1 MLNRYPLWKS
11 LLIIVGLALGG
22 LYALPNLYPDDL
34 AIQISGAR
42 SATVIDEQVLD
53 KATRALSQADL
64 DIKDIELTAK
74 NVLIRV
80 TDSETQLRAKAVLS
94 DAMGETYVTALNLA
108 PTTPDWLSNLGAGPM
123 KLGLDLRGG
132 VHFLLEVDMVQA
144 VAQRLDVYV
153 SEIKALLRAEKLRYR
168 AVSREADG
176 SLRIKFMAA
185 EVRDQARSELK
196 SNYSEFL
203 MNAEDGDGVYF
214 LLVSLN
220 QSTVREIEDY
230 AVNQNLTTLRNRV
243 NELGVAEPLVQR
255 QGRNRIVVQLPGVQ
269 DTAAAKRILGATAN
283 LEFRL
288 EAKPGAARVSTEEY
302 TFRSN
307 PGRTARLEKDLIIT
321 GNSVSNAQS
330 NFDENGMPQVNI
342 DLDSQ
347 GGKLMNRVTR
357 NAVKRRMA
365 VVFVEHKS
373 RVKVVEV
380 DGELVTQ
387 RYPYVEKSI
396 ISLAT
401 IQTALGNSFRIT
413 GLDGAGESSELAL
426 LLRAG
431 SLAAPIY
438 FVEERT
444 VGPSLGQ
451 ENIDLGLT
459 SVQIGLALVLIF
471 MLAYYSVF
479 GIIAN
484 IALAFNLLLVA
495 AVMSLLGFTLSLPGI
510 AGVVLTVGMAVDANV
525 LIFSRIKEELRA
537 GLAPQSAIHAGY
549 ERAFTTIFDA
559 NITTLLVAVIL
570 YAVGTGPVKGFAV
583 TLSIGIVASMF
594 TAIMVSRAMVNGVYG
609 GKKITDIKIWPMFLN
624 DSRTKNA
631 AGASK

>member
-53 KATRALSQADL
+53 QATQALEQAGL
-64 DIKDIELTAK
+64 SATGIEPTAK
-74 NVLIRV
+74 NVLVRV
-80 TDSETQLRAKAVLS
+80 ADSESQLRAKAILS
-94 DAMGETYVTALNLA
+94 DALGNNYLTALNLA
-108 PTTPDWLSNLGAGPM
+108 PTTPDWLTNVGAGPM

-153 SEIKALLRAEKLRYR
+153 SEIKSTLRTEKLRYR
-168 AVSREADG
+168 SVSHEDDG
-176 SLRIKFMAA
+176 SLRIKFVEAQ
-185 EVRDQARSELK
+185 VRDQARAQLK
-196 SNYSEFL
+196 SDYSEFL
-203 MNAEDGDGVYF
+203 MSSEDEGDSYY

-220 QSTVREIEDY
+220 ESTVREIENY

-269 DTAAAKRILGATAN
+269 DTAAAKRVLGATAN

-288 EAKPGAARVSTEEY
+288 EAKPGAARVSTEEF

-307 PGRTARLEKDLIIT
+307 PERKATLEKGLIISGT
-321 GNSVSNAQS
+321 SVSNAQS
-330 NFDENGMPQVNI
+330 NFDETGSSQVNI

-373 RVKVVEV
+373 RIKIVEV
-380 DGELVTQ
+380 DGQLVDK
-387 RYPYVEKSI
+387 RHSYIEKSI

-413 GLDGAGESSELAL
+413 GLDGAGEASELAL

-431 SLAAPIY
+431 SLAAPMY

-459 SVQIGLALVLIF
+459 SVQIGLAFVVLF
-471 MLAYYSVF
+471 MMAFYGVF
-479 GIIAN
+479 GVIAN
-484 IALAFNLLLVA
+484 VALAFNLLLVA

-525 LIFSRIKEELRA
+525 LIFSRIKEELKA
-537 GLAPQSAIHAGY
+537 GMPAQSAIHAGY
-549 ERAFTTIFDA
+549 ERAFSTIFDA

-583 TLSIGIVASMF
+583 TLSIGIVTSMF
-594 TAIMVSRAMVNGVYG
+594 TAIMVSRAMVNAVYG
-609 GKKITDIKIWPMFLN
+609 GKKITDIKIWPLFMG
-624 DSRTKNA
+624 
-631 AGASK
+631 AGK

>member
-1 MLNRYPLWKS
+1 MLNRYPLWKN

-42 SATVIDEQVLD
+42 SATLIDEQVRDEAVDALNQANLNTIGVELSD
-53 KATRALSQADL
+53 KNLL
-64 DIKDIELTAK
+64 
-74 NVLIRV
+74 VRV
-80 TDSETQLRAKAVLS
+80 ANSEAQLRAKAVLS
-94 DAMGETYVTALNLA
+94 DALGDNYVTALNLA
-108 PTTPDWLSNLGAGPM
+108 PTTPDWLANLGAGPM

-144 VAQRLDVYV
+144 VSQRLDVYV
-153 SEIKALLRAEKLRYR
+153 SEIKTSLRAEKLRYR

-176 SLRIKFMAA
+176 SLRIKFMNA

-203 MNAEDGDGVYF
+203 MSAEDADSAYY

-220 QSTVREIEDY
+220 ESTVREIEDY

-269 DTAAAKRILGATAN
+269 DTAAAKRVLGATAN

-288 EAKPGAARVSTEEY
+288 EAKPGAARVATEEL

-307 PGRTARLEKDLIIT
+307 PGRKANLEKDLIISGT
-321 GNSVSNAQS
+321 SVANAQS
-330 NFDENGMPQVNI
+330 NFDETGSPQVSIN
-342 DLDSQ
+342 LDSQ
-347 GGKLMNRVTR
+347 GGKLMNRITR

-373 RVKVVEV
+373 RIKLVEV
-380 DGELVTQ
+380 DGQQVEQ
-387 RYPYVEKSI
+387 RQSYVEKSV

-413 GLDGAGESSELAL
+413 GLDGAGEASELAL

-431 SLAAPIY
+431 SLAAPMY

-459 SVQIGLALVLIF
+459 SVQIGLALVVVF
-471 MLAYYSVF
+471 MLAFYGVF

-484 IALAFNLLLVA
+484 VALAFNLLLVA

-525 LIFSRIKEELRA
+525 LIFSRIKEELKA
-537 GLAPQSAIHAGY
+537 GMAPQSAIHAGY
-549 ERAFTTIFDA
+549 ERAFSTIFDA

-570 YAVGTGPVKGFAV
+570 YAVGTGPIKGFAV
-583 TLSIGIVASMF
+583 TLSIGIVTSMF

-609 GKKITDIKIWPMFLN
+609 GKKITHIKIWPLFMG
-624 DSRTKNA
+624 
-631 AGASK
+631 AGK

>member
-1 MLNRYPLWKS
+1 MLNRYPLWKN

-42 SATVIDEQVLD
+42 SATLIDEQVRDEAVDALNQANLNTIGVELSD
-53 KATRALSQADL
+53 KNLL
-64 DIKDIELTAK
+64 
-74 NVLIRV
+74 VRV
-80 TDSETQLRAKAVLS
+80 ANSEAQLRAKAVLS
-94 DAMGETYVTALNLA
+94 DALGDNYVTALNLA
-108 PTTPDWLSNLGAGPM
+108 PTTPDWLANLGAGPM

-144 VAQRLDVYV
+144 VSQRLDVYV
-153 SEIKALLRAEKLRYR
+153 SEIKTSLRAEKLRYR

-176 SLRIKFMAA
+176 SLRIKFMNA

-203 MNAEDGDGVYF
+203 MSAEDADSAYY

-220 QSTVREIEDY
+220 ESTVREIEDY

-269 DTAAAKRILGATAN
+269 DTAAAKRVLGATAN

-288 EAKPGAARVSTEEY
+288 EAKPGAARVATEEL

-307 PGRTARLEKDLIIT
+307 PGRKANLEKDLIISGT
-321 GNSVSNAQS
+321 SVANAQS
-330 NFDENGMPQVNI
+330 NFDETGSPQVSIN
-342 DLDSQ
+342 LDSQ
-347 GGKLMNRVTR
+347 GGKLMNRITR

-373 RVKVVEV
+373 RIKLVEV
-380 DGELVTQ
+380 DGQQVEQ
-387 RYPYVEKSI
+387 RQSYVEKSV

-413 GLDGAGESSELAL
+413 GLDGAGEASELAL

-431 SLAAPIY
+431 SLAAPMY

-459 SVQIGLALVLIF
+459 SVQIGLAFVVVF
-471 MLAYYSVF
+471 MLAFYGVF

-484 IALAFNLLLVA
+484 VALAFNLLLVA

-525 LIFSRIKEELRA
+525 LIFSRIKEELKA
-537 GLAPQSAIHAGY
+537 GMAPQSAIHAGY
-549 ERAFTTIFDA
+549 ERAFSTIFDA

-570 YAVGTGPVKGFAV
+570 YAVGTGPIKGFAV
-583 TLSIGIVASMF
+583 TLSIGIVTSMF

-609 GKKITDIKIWPMFLN
+609 GKKITDIKIWPLFMG
-624 DSRTKNA
+624 
-631 AGASK
+631 AGK

>member
-53 KATRALSQADL
+53 QATQALEQAGL
-64 DIKDIELTAK
+64 SATGIELTAK
-74 NVLIRV
+74 NVLVRV
-80 TDSETQLRAKAVLS
+80 ADSESQLRAKAILS
-94 DAMGETYVTALNLA
+94 DALGNNYLTALNLA
-108 PTTPDWLSNLGAGPM
+108 PTTPDWLTNVGAGPM
-123 KLGLDLRGG
+123 KLGLDLSGG

-153 SEIKALLRAEKLRYR
+153 SEIKSTLRTEKLRYR
-168 AVSREADG
+168 SVSHEDDG
-176 SLRIKFMAA
+176 SLRIKFVEAQ
-185 EVRDQARSELK
+185 VRDQARAQLK
-196 SNYSEFL
+196 SDYSEFL
-203 MNAEDGDGVYF
+203 MSSEDEGDSYY

-220 QSTVREIEDY
+220 ESTVREIENY

-269 DTAAAKRILGATAN
+269 DTAAAKRVLGATAN

-288 EAKPGAARVSTEEY
+288 EAKPGAARVSTEEF

-307 PGRTARLEKDLIIT
+307 PERKATLEKGLIISGT
-321 GNSVSNAQS
+321 SVSNAQS
-330 NFDENGMPQVNI
+330 NFDETGSSQVNI

-373 RVKVVEV
+373 RIKIVEV
-380 DGELVTQ
+380 DGQLVDK
-387 RYPYVEKSI
+387 RHSYVEKSI

-413 GLDGAGESSELAL
+413 GLDGAGEASELAL

-431 SLAAPIY
+431 SLAAPMY

-459 SVQIGLALVLIF
+459 SVQIGLAFVVLF
-471 MLAYYSVF
+471 MMAFYGVF
-479 GIIAN
+479 GVIAN
-484 IALAFNLLLVA
+484 VALAFNLLLVA

-525 LIFSRIKEELRA
+525 LIFSRIKEELKA
-537 GLAPQSAIHAGY
+537 GMPAQSAIHAGY
-549 ERAFTTIFDA
+549 ERAFSTIFDA

-583 TLSIGIVASMF
+583 TLSIGIVTSMF
-594 TAIMVSRAMVNGVYG
+594 TAIMVSRAMVNAVYG
-609 GKKITDIKIWPMFLN
+609 GKKITDIKIWPLFMG
-624 DSRTKNA
+624 
-631 AGASK
+631 AGK

>member
-53 KATRALSQADL
+53 AAEKVLSQANL
-64 DIKDIELTAK
+64 NTKGIELTPK

-80 TDSETQLRAKAVLS
+80 SDSESQLRAKAVLS
-94 DAMGETYVTALNLA
+94 DAMGDAYVTALNLA
-108 PTTPDWLSNLGAGPM
+108 PTTPQWLSNLGAGPM

-153 SEIKALLRAEKLRYR
+153 SEVKALLRTEKLRYR
-168 AVSREADG
+168 AVSHETDG
-176 SLRIKFMAA
+176 SLRIKFMDAQ
-185 EVRDQARSELK
+185 VRDQARSRLK
-196 SNYSEFL
+196 SEYGEFL
-203 MNAEDGDGVYF
+203 MGVEDTPDAFY

-220 QSTVREIEDY
+220 ESTVREIEDY

-269 DTAAAKRILGATAN
+269 DTAAAKRVLGATAN

-288 EAKPGAARVSTEEY
+288 EAKPGAARVSTEEFA
-302 TFRSN
+302 FRSN
-307 PGRTARLEKDLIIT
+307 PQRKATLEKDLIISGT
-321 GNSVSNAQS
+321 SVSNAQS

-357 NAVKRRMA
+357 NAVQRRMA

-373 RVKVVEV
+373 RLRVVEV
-380 DGELVTQ
+380 DGELVDQ
-387 RYPYVEKSI
+387 RQSYVEKSV

-401 IQTALGNSFRIT
+401 IETALGNSFRIT
-413 GLDGAGESSELAL
+413 GLDGAGEASELAL

-431 SLAAPIY
+431 SLAAPMY

-459 SVQIGLALVLIF
+459 SVQIGLALVVVF
-471 MLAYYSVF
+471 MLAFYGVF

-484 IALAFNLLLVA
+484 VALAFNLLLVA

-525 LIFSRIKEELRA
+525 LIFSRIKEELKA
-537 GLAPQSAIHAGY
+537 GMAPQSAIHAGY
-549 ERAFTTIFDA
+549 ERAFTTILDA

-583 TLSIGIVASMF
+583 TLSIGIVTSMF
-594 TAIMVSRAMVNGVYG
+594 TAIMVSRAMVNAVYG
-609 GKKITDIKIWPMFLN
+609 GKKITDIKIWPAFM
-624 DSRTKNA
+624 
-631 AGASK
+631 GARK

>member
-1 MLNRYPLWKS
+1 MLNRYPLWKN

-42 SATVIDEQVLD
+42 SATLIDEQVRDEAVDALNQANLNTIGVELSD
-53 KATRALSQADL
+53 KNLL
-64 DIKDIELTAK
+64 
-74 NVLIRV
+74 VRV
-80 TDSETQLRAKAVLS
+80 ANSEAQLRAKAVLS
-94 DAMGETYVTALNLA
+94 DALGDNYVTALNLA
-108 PTTPDWLSNLGAGPM
+108 PTTPDWLANLGAGPM

-144 VAQRLDVYV
+144 VSQRLDVYV
-153 SEIKALLRAEKLRYR
+153 SEIKTSLRAEKLRYR

-176 SLRIKFMAA
+176 SLRIKFMDA

-203 MNAEDGDGVYF
+203 MSAEDADSAYY

-220 QSTVREIEDY
+220 ESTVREIEDY

-269 DTAAAKRILGATAN
+269 DTAAAKRVLGATAN

-288 EAKPGAARVSTEEY
+288 EAKPGAARVATEEL

-307 PGRTARLEKDLIIT
+307 PGRKANLEKDLIISGT
-321 GNSVSNAQS
+321 SVANAQS
-330 NFDENGMPQVNI
+330 NFDETGSPQVSIN
-342 DLDSQ
+342 LDSQ
-347 GGKLMNRVTR
+347 GGKLMNRITR

-373 RVKVVEV
+373 RIKLVEV
-380 DGELVTQ
+380 DGQQVEQ
-387 RYPYVEKSI
+387 RQSYVEKSV

-413 GLDGAGESSELAL
+413 GLDGAGEASELAL

-431 SLAAPIY
+431 SLAAPMY

-459 SVQIGLALVLIF
+459 SVQIGLAFVVVF
-471 MLAYYSVF
+471 MLAFYGVF

-484 IALAFNLLLVA
+484 VALAFNLLLVA
-495 AVMSLLGFTLSLPGI
+495 AVMSLLGFTLSLPGS

-525 LIFSRIKEELRA
+525 LIFSRIKEELKA
-537 GLAPQSAIHAGY
+537 GMAPQSAIHAGY
-549 ERAFTTIFDA
+549 ERAFSTIFDA

-570 YAVGTGPVKGFAV
+570 YAVGTGPIKGFAV
-583 TLSIGIVASMF
+583 TLSIGIVTSMF

-609 GKKITDIKIWPMFLN
+609 GKKITDIKIWPLFMG
-624 DSRTKNA
+624 
-631 AGASK
+631 AGK

>member
-11 LLIIVGLALGG
+11 LLILVSLALGG

-42 SATVIDEQVLD
+42 SATVIDTQVLD
-53 KATRALSQADL
+53 EAAHVLSQAQL
-64 DIKDIELTAK
+64 DTIGIELTEK

-80 TDSETQLRAKAVLS
+80 ADSESQLQAKALLS
-94 DAMGETYVTALNLA
+94 DAMGEGYVTALNLA
-108 PTTPDWLSNLGAGPM
+108 PTTPDWLTNLGAGPM

-153 SEIKALLRAEKLRYR
+153 SEIKSLLRTEKLRYR
-168 AVSREADG
+168 AVTHEADG
-176 SLRIKFMAA
+176 SLRIKFMDA

-203 MNAEDGDGVYF
+203 MSAEDGDGVYY
-214 LLVSLN
+214 LLVTLN
-220 QSTVREIEDY
+220 EFTVGEIEDY

-288 EAKPGAARVSTEEY
+288 EAKPGAARVATEEF
-302 TFRSN
+302 TFRAN
-307 PGRTARLEKDLIIT
+307 PERKATLEKDLIIT

-373 RVKVVEV
+373 RTKVVEV
-380 DGELVTQ
+380 DGELVEQ
-387 RYPYVEKSI
+387 RQPYVEKSV

-413 GLDGAGESSELAL
+413 GLDGAGEASELAL

-459 SVQIGLALVLIF
+459 SVQIGLALVIIF

-583 TLSIGIVASMF
+583 TLSIGIVTSMF

-609 GKKITDIKIWPMFLN
+609 GKKLTDIKIWPLFMG
-624 DSRTKNA
+624 
-631 AGASK
+631 AGK